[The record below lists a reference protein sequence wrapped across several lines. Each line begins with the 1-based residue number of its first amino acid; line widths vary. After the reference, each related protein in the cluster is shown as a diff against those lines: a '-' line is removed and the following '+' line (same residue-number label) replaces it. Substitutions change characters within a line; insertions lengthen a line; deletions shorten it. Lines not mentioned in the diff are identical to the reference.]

1 MYNLEVYISDIVK
14 VILFYIFQM
23 LQRGLM
29 QRLIDLPKSVE
40 GLMAKDVYEKARA
53 YALDRNSFGIVQD
66 IYSKIFNTVRIIK
79 NILIHCVL
87 LVII

>member
-1 MYNLEVYISDIVK
+1 
-14 VILFYIFQM
+14 
-23 LQRGLM
+23 M

-66 IYSKIFNTVRIIK
+66 IYSKIFNMVRIIK
-79 NILIHCVL
+79 KIVDKLCYLDYNHGKFL
-87 LVII
+87 